1 MGLRTTLPALSSFA
15 YFSARI
21 DISDHDTGEDDEAS
35 SPEVLT
41 SIQAKQGLEVAEV
54 VGIQRENVKLGDTE
68 AGMELEN

>member
-1 MGLRTTLPALSSFA
+1 MDLRTTLPALTSLA

-41 SIQAKQGLEVAEV
+41 SIQAKQGLEV
-54 VGIQRENVKLGDTE
+54 VGIQRETVKLGDTE
-68 AGMELEN
+68 AGMELGN